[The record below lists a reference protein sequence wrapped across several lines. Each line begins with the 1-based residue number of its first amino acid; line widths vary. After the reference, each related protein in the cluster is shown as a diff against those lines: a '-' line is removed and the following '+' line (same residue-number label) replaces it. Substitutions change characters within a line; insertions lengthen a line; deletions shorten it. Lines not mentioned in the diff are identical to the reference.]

1 MFLFHWS
8 PSSPSPKE
16 PGNYY
21 LTEKYLGVCVWKRW
35 CVLQC
40 WQGHPACL
48 SLLSEC
54 CLWRRKTGLKCEG
67 CEWLWFYLT
76 PYKVAH
82 CELREVLLPGG
93 GSSSSLCG
101 WSDMNAV
108 CWLLMNIHQLCVCVE
123 GFIACHCS
131 LILGIRE
138 RRQLL
143 CLVSDVGQGKTPH
156 PGSLE
161 GPRLVGPEREPC
173 TAQRIPNRECPR
185 TSKRRKIKR
194 NPEQAVNIVL
204 WRLLFSSPK
213 FMASVP
219 ALPISHHCSGPA

>member
-1 MFLFHWS
+1 MCEKGDVFCSAGRVTLRASVSFLNAVY
-8 PSSPSPKE
+8 E
-16 PGNYY
+16 G
-21 LTEKYLGVCVWKRW
+21 EKLAWNAKDV
-35 CVLQC
+35 
-40 WQGHPACL
+40 
-48 SLLSEC
+48 S
-54 CLWRRKTGLKCEG
+54 G
-67 CEWLWFYLT
+67 CGFYLT
-76 PYKVAH
+76 RYKVAH

-101 WSDMNAV
+101 WSDMNAA

-194 NPEQAVNIVL
+194 NPGQAVNIVL
-204 WRLLFSSPK
+204 RRLLFSSPK

-219 ALPISHHCSGPA
+219 ALPISHHSSGPA

>member
-1 MFLFHWS
+1 MLTFNEY
-8 PSSPSPKE
+8 SS
-16 PGNYY
+16 
-21 LTEKYLGVCVWKRW
+21 VV
-35 CVLQC
+35 
-40 WQGHPACL
+40 
-48 SLLSEC
+48 
-54 CLWRRKTGLKCEG
+54 
-67 CEWLWFYLT
+67 
-76 PYKVAH
+76 
-82 CELREVLLPGG
+82 
-93 GSSSSLCG
+93 
-101 WSDMNAV
+101 
-108 CWLLMNIHQLCVCVE
+108 CVCVE

-143 CLVSDVGQGKTPH
+143 RLVSDVGQGKTPH

-194 NPEQAVNIVL
+194 NPGQAVNIVL
-204 WRLLFSSPK
+204 RRLFFSSPK